1 MMEKGKKIMT
11 IITFLKIL
19 EVVDE
24 IYPEYQEN

>member
-1 MMEKGKKIMT
+1 MKEKGKKIMT

-24 IYPEYQEN
+24 IYPEYQ